1 MGRMAR
7 GWALTKESWA
17 VVRRDRSLLAFPVIA
32 GITGLLAALIFFGAG
47 AGVIVA
53 SGSDWAGVP
62 LFLIGAYALT
72 VISIFASVAL
82 ASCAVRA
89 LEGEDTTVREGL
101 HAARQRMRVILG
113 WAAVQLLVGVAI
125 SIIQSLLR
133 EGAGAL
139 VGAIVGGLANL
150 AWTVATFFV
159 VPIIALEGLGPIDA
173 LKRST
178 KVIRERWGEGVTA
191 AGATGLIVLAA
202 FLPAVAL
209 IVGGFALAGSVPAA
223 GAALIVLGVII
234 IAIAALIQSTVMAVF
249 KVALYKFATT
259 GETFQGFAAPELAA
273 AFAPRRAR

>member
-32 GITGLLAALIFFGAG
+32 GVAGLLAALIFFGAG

-72 VISIFASVAL
+72 VISIYASVAL

-89 LEGEDTTVREGL
+89 LEGQDTTVGEGL
-101 HAARQRMRVILG
+101 RAARERLGVILG
-113 WAAVQLLVGVAI
+113 WAAVQLLVGVLI
-125 SIIQSLLR
+125 SIVQSLLR

-202 FLPAVAL
+202 MLPALAL
-209 IVGGFALAGSVPAA
+209 IFGGLALTGSVPAA

-234 IAIAALIQSTVMAVF
+234 IAIAGLIQSTVMAVF
-249 KVALYKFATT
+249 KVALYRFATT
-259 GETFQGFAAPELAA
+259 GETFQGFAEPELAA
-273 AFAPRRAR
+273 AFAPRRGR

>member
-17 VVRRDRSLLAFPVIA
+17 VVKRDRSLLAFPVIA

-89 LEGEDTTVREGL
+89 LEGEDTTVGEGL
-101 HAARQRMRVILG
+101 RAARKRLTLILG
-113 WAAVQLLVGVAI
+113 WAAVQLVVGVII

-133 EGAGAL
+133 EGAGAI

-159 VPIIALEGLGPIDA
+159 IPIIALEGLGPIDA

-202 FLPAVAL
+202 MLPALAL
-209 IVGGFALAGSVPAA
+209 IFGGFALAGSVPAA
-223 GAALIVLGVII
+223 GATLIVIGVIV

-273 AFAPRRAR
+273 AFAPKRGR

>member
-7 GWALTKESWA
+7 GWALTKQSWA

-32 GITGLLAALIFFGAG
+32 GIAGLLAALIFFGAG

-53 SGSDWAGVP
+53 SGTDWAGVP
-62 LFLIGAYALT
+62 LFLAGAYALT
-72 VISIFASVAL
+72 VISIFSSVAL
-82 ASCAVRA
+82 AACAVRA
-89 LEGEDTTVREGL
+89 LEGEDTTIGEGL
-101 HAARQRMRVILG
+101 RAARERLGVILG
-113 WAAVQLLVGVAI
+113 WAAVQLLVGVLI

-133 EGAGAL
+133 EGAGAF
-139 VGAIVGGLANL
+139 VGAIVGGLANF

-159 VPIIALEGLGPIDA
+159 VPVIALEGLGPIEA

-178 KVIRERWGEGVTA
+178 AVIRERWGEGVTA
-191 AGATGLIVLAA
+191 AAATGLIVLAA
-202 FLPAVAL
+202 FVPGLAL
-209 IVGGFALAGSVPAA
+209 IVGGAALASSVPAA
-223 GAALIVLGVII
+223 GVVLIALGVAV

-249 KVALYKFATT
+249 KVALYRFATT

>member
-7 GWALTKESWA
+7 GWALTKQSWA
-17 VVRRDRSLLAFPVIA
+17 VVKRDRSLLAFPVIA
-32 GITGLLAALIFFGAG
+32 GVAGLLAALIFFGAG

-62 LFLIGAYALT
+62 LFLAGAYALT

-82 ASCAVRA
+82 AACAVRA
-89 LEGEDTTVREGL
+89 LEGEDTTVGEGL
-101 HAARQRMRVILG
+101 RAARERLGVILG
-113 WAAVQLLVGVAI
+113 WAAVQLLVGVLI

-139 VGAIVGGLANL
+139 VGAIVGGLANF

-159 VPIIALEGLGPIDA
+159 VPVIALEGLGPIEA

-178 KVIRERWGEGVTA
+178 AVIRERWGEGVTA
-191 AGATGLIVLAA
+191 AAATGLIVLVA
-202 FLPAVAL
+202 FIPALAL
-209 IVGGFALAGSVPAA
+209 IVGGAALSSSVPAA
-223 GAALIVLGVII
+223 GVVLIALGVAV

-249 KVALYKFATT
+249 KVALYRFATT